1 MEWHYNL
8 GELLELYL
16 SSIRLKNAKYISV
29 ISRWGWVVLAMFP
42 KTSFDSSSDK
52 KATKV
57 IIQFQAFEDD
67 KF

>member
-29 ISRWGWVVLAMFP
+29 ISRWG
-42 KTSFDSSSDK
+42 
-52 KATKV
+52 
-57 IIQFQAFEDD
+57 
-67 KF
+67 